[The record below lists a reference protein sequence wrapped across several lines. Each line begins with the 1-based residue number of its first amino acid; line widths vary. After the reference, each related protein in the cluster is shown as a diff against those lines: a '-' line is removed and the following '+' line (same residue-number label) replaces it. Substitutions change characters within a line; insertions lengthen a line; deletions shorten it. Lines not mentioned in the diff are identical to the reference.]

1 MNGKYLLNIY
11 NNIYFEVIKQKF
23 LQKKDDGYVYIE
35 IINNELSLEKV
46 IFYGL
51 YDVIFD
57 VIVFIKY
64 FYKFGGD
71 GDLIVILYCKL
82 CLLNYR

>member
-1 MNGKYLLNIY
+1 M
-11 NNIYFEVIKQKF
+11 
-23 LQKKDDGYVYIE
+23 
-35 IINNELSLEKV
+35 INNELSLEKV

>member
-1 MNGKYLLNIY
+1 MGNIY
-11 NNIYFEVIKQKF
+11 CIFIFNIYFEVIKQKF
-23 LQKKDDGYVYIE
+23 LQNDGFVYIE

-64 FYKFGGD
+64 FYKFGVD

>member
-1 MNGKYLLNIY
+1 M
-11 NNIYFEVIKQKF
+11 
-23 LQKKDDGYVYIE
+23 
-35 IINNELSLEKV
+35 INNELSLEKV

-57 VIVFIKY
+57 VKY
-64 FYKFGGD
+64 FYKFGVD
-71 GDLIVILYCKL
+71 SDLIVILYCKL

>member
-23 LQKKDDGYVYIE
+23 LQKKDDGFVYIKM
-35 IINNELSLEKV
+35 INNELSLEKV

-64 FYKFGGD
+64 FYKFGVD
-71 GDLIVILYCKL
+71 SDLIVILYCKL